1 MALKLK
7 RAFHISSQGEEAQ
20 ELNQLSTDIAVSL
33 MLINTSKKELAL
45 GMNRRNEILRTLLLE
60 DCNYIITP
68 TDKVLFLEQT
78 SEIRVYDSNGTTQA
92 EISHLED

>member
-7 RAFHISSQGEEAQ
+7 RAFHINKNETVQ
-20 ELNQLSTDIAVSL
+20 ELNQLATDISVSL
-33 MLINTSKKELAL
+33 MLMNTAKRELAD

-92 EISHLED
+92 QISYLED